1 MVESKE
7 RKLIRGLE
15 KAGDSVCFP
24 LKKRKTIK
32 NITARETIKL
42 KADRAIGADDI
53 AYTVRCLKDYIR
65 VTREY

>member
-24 LKKRKTIK
+24 VKKRKTIK
-32 NITARETIKL
+32 NITARETVKL
-42 KADRAIGADDI
+42 KADHTIATDDI
-53 AYTVRCLKDYIR
+53 AFTVRCLKDYIR